1 MGEAGSM
8 TSFESIGVNLW
19 FYSPDQGK
27 LFEDL
32 AYRAPAWQ
40 NSIDWRGPLQPV
52 AANLIET
59 CLNRIA

>member
-1 MGEAGSM
+1 M

-40 NSIDWRGPLQPV
+40 NSIDWRGPLWPMGTKDYV
-52 AANLIET
+52 SLTRLSA
-59 CLNRIA
+59 